1 MALEWRESILSMKIP
16 PACIIYPH
24 DDLEWVDDRPAVFAL
39 WAAQGEPYLA
49 KTNFLRRRL
58 RRLLGDSRWASLRG
72 VAQRVE
78 YWRTGSRLSANLL
91 QYTLAREYF
100 PDAYAQRIKLRYP
113 AYVRLVSNNAY
124 PRTTVTTRFTGAD
137 SLFYGPFRS
146 RAAAEELE
154 GQFLDLFQIRRCQE
168 DLVPAPDHPGCI
180 YGEMNMCLRPC
191 QELVGEAEYASEVA
205 RVRDFLTS
213 DGQSLLASVE
223 RARERASE
231 DLDFEEAA
239 RQHRRLEKVQQV
251 VQLRHEMVRDAAQL
265 CGVAVT
271 KSILAGCVELR
282 FFVDGQWLPAV
293 NFRLDGA
300 GLSMDKRLREIAA
313 TLEPETKMTLA
324 RRQDHLALLARWY
337 YSSWRDGEWLGFA
350 HRDELPYR
358 KLVRAISRVAGQEQ
372 TAFTF

>member
-1 MALEWRESILSMKIP
+1 MVGLRMTIP

-24 DDLEWVDDRPAVFAL
+24 DELQWVDDRPAVFAL
-39 WAAQGEPYLA
+39 WAAEGEPYLA

-78 YWRTGSRLSANLL
+78 YWPTGSRLSANLL
-91 QYTLAREYF
+91 HYTLAREYF
-100 PDAYAQRIKLRYP
+100 PDSYVQRIKLRYP
-113 AYVRLVSNNAY
+113 AYVRLVNSNRF

-168 DLVPAPDHPGCI
+168 ELAPSPDHPGCI

-191 QELVGEAEYASEVA
+191 QELVGEAEYAGEVT
-205 RVRDFLTS
+205 RVREFLTS
-213 DGQSLLASVE
+213 DGQSLTGTVE
-223 RARERASE
+223 RARDRASE
-231 DLDFEEAA
+231 DMDFEEAA
-239 RQHRRLEKVQQV
+239 RQHKRLEKVQQV
-251 VQLRHEMVRDAAQL
+251 LRLRDEMVRDASQL

-271 KSILAGCVELR
+271 KSTQPGAVELR
-282 FFVDGQWLPAV
+282 FLLDGQWLPGR

-300 GLSMDKRLREIAA
+300 GMSMDGRLRALA
-313 TLEPETKMTLA
+313 GSLDPESRMTLA

-350 HRDELPYR
+350 HRNELPYR

-372 TAFTF
+372 TAFNF

>member
-1 MALEWRESILSMKIP
+1 MKLP
-16 PACIIYPH
+16 PACIVHPH
-24 DDLEWVDDRPAVFAL
+24 DDLEFVEDKPAVFAL

-72 VAQRVE
+72 VAERVE
-78 YWRTGSRLSANLL
+78 YWPTGSRLAANILH
-91 QYTLAREYF
+91 YTLAREYF
-100 PDAYAQRIKLRYP
+100 PETYQQRIKLRYP
-113 AYVRLVSNNAY
+113 AYVRLVTNNAY
-124 PRTTVTTRFTGAD
+124 PRTTVTSRFTGAE

-168 DLVPAPDHPGCI
+168 DLAPAPDHPGCI

-191 QELVGEAEYASEVA
+191 QEMVGEAEYASEVA
-205 RVRDFLTS
+205 RVREFLTS
-213 DGQSLLASVE
+213 DGQSLLLTVE
-223 RARERASE
+223 RARDRASE
-231 DLDFEEAA
+231 NLDFEEAS

-251 VQLRHEMVRDAAQL
+251 LRARDEMVRDSAQL

-271 KSILAGCVELR
+271 KSTIAGCVELR
-282 FFVDGQWLPAV
+282 FFLNGQWLPGL

-300 GLSMDKRLREIAA
+300 GISMDSRLKLLAA
-313 TLEPETKMTLA
+313 TLEPETKISLS
-324 RRQDHLALLARWY
+324 RRQDHLALLSRWY
-337 YSSWRDGEWLGFA
+337 YSSWRDGEWLGFP

>member
-1 MALEWRESILSMKIP
+1 MKP
-16 PACIIYPH
+16 SPACIIHPN
-24 DDLEWVDDRPAVFAL
+24 DDLECVEDKPAVFAL
-39 WAAQGEPYLA
+39 FAARGEPYLA

-72 VAQRVE
+72 VAERVE
-78 YWRTGSRLSANLL
+78 YWRTGSRLSASLL
-91 QYTLAREYF
+91 QYTLAREYY
-100 PDAYAQRIKLRYP
+100 PDTYIQRIKLRYP

-124 PRTTVTTRFTGAD
+124 PRTTVTSRFSGTD

-168 DLVPAPDHPGCI
+168 DLVPAADHPGCI

-191 QELVGEAEYASEVA
+191 QEMVGEAEYASEVA
-205 RVRDFLTS
+205 RVRDFLAS
-213 DGQSLLASVE
+213 DGQSLLLTVE
-223 RARERASE
+223 RARDRASE
-231 DLDFEEAA
+231 DMDFEEAA

-251 VQLRHEMVRDAAQL
+251 MRSRDEMVRDAGQL

-271 KSILAGCVELR
+271 KAIVAGCVELR
-282 FFVDGQWLPAV
+282 FFLEGQWLPAL

-300 GLSMDKRLREIAA
+300 GLSMDARLRELASR
-313 TLEPETKMTLA
+313 LETESRMTLG
-324 RRQDHLALLARWY
+324 RRQDHLALLSRWY

-350 HRDELPYR
+350 HRRELPYR

-372 TAFTF
+372 GTLNF

>member
-1 MALEWRESILSMKIP
+1 MKLP
-16 PACIIYPH
+16 PACIVYPH
-24 DDLEWVDDRPAVFAL
+24 DDLECVDDRPAVFAL

-78 YWRTGSRLSANLL
+78 YWPAGSRLSATLL
-91 QYTLAREYF
+91 HYTLAHEYF
-100 PDAYAQRIKLRYP
+100 PDTYAQRIKLRYP
-113 AYVRLVSNNAY
+113 AYVRLVSNNAF
-124 PRTTVTTRFTGAD
+124 PRTAITTRFTGTD

-168 DLVPAPDHPGCI
+168 ELVPAADHPGCI

-191 QELVGEAEYASEVA
+191 QEMVGEAEYASEVA
-205 RVRDFLTS
+205 RVREFLTS
-213 DGQSLLASVE
+213 DGQSLLGTVE
-223 RARERASE
+223 RARDRASE
-231 DLDFEEAA
+231 NMDFEEAA

-251 VQLRHEMVRDAAQL
+251 LRLRDDMVRDAAQL
-265 CGVAVT
+265 CGVAVNQ
-271 KSILAGCVELR
+271 SIVPGSVELR
-282 FFVDGQWLPAV
+282 FFFDGQWMPAT

-300 GLSMDKRLREIAA
+300 GQSMDGRLRELAA
-313 TLEPETKMTLA
+313 RLEPEGRMTLI

-337 YSSWRDGEWLGFA
+337 YSTWRDGEWLGFA
-350 HRDELPYR
+350 ERSELPYR

-372 TAFTF
+372 TAFSF

>member
-1 MALEWRESILSMKIP
+1 MTIP

-24 DDLEWVDDRPAVFAL
+24 DELEWVDDRPAVFAL
-39 WAAQGEPYLA
+39 WAAEGEPYLA

-78 YWRTGSRLSANLL
+78 YWPTGSRLSANLMY
-91 QYTLAREYF
+91 YTLSREYF
-100 PDAYAQRIKLRYP
+100 PDSYAQRIKLRYP
-113 AYVRLVSNNAY
+113 AYVRLVNSNRF

-168 DLVPAPDHPGCI
+168 ELAPSPDHPGCI

-191 QELVGEAEYASEVA
+191 QELVGEAEYAGEVA
-205 RVRDFLTS
+205 RVREFLTS
-213 DGQSLLASVE
+213 DGQSLTVTVE
-223 RARERASE
+223 RARDRASE
-231 DLDFEEAA
+231 DMDFEEAA

-251 VQLRHEMVRDAAQL
+251 LRLRDEMVRDASQL

-271 KSILAGCVELR
+271 KSTQAGAVELR
-282 FFVDGQWLPAV
+282 FLLDGQWLPGR

-300 GLSMDKRLREIAA
+300 GMSMDRRLRELAA
-313 TLEPETKMTLA
+313 SLEPESRMTLA

-350 HRDELPYR
+350 HRGELPYR

-372 TAFTF
+372 TAFSF